1 MPGTL
6 AGNLSIALGTTQVTS
21 PLSLDDADCG
31 CWPSAV
37 GLVLSPI
44 GFASMAV
51 WNLRANACSS
61 SLQCGMPTVSMFAWI
76 ASATGL
82 RPNCGQAAASILYS
96 HVVPVISAA
105 PSAILTSLSKVSLAA
120 GMSASRTNHQISP

>member
-6 AGNLSIALGTTQVTS
+6 AGNLIIALGTTQVTS

-31 CWPSAV
+31 RCPSAV
-37 GLVLSPI
+37 GLPLSPI
-44 GFASMAV
+44 GFAPMAV
-51 WNLRANACSS
+51 WNLRAKACSS
-61 SLQCGMPTVSMFAWI
+61 SLQRGMPTASMLAWI

-82 RPNCGQAAASILYS
+82 RPSWGQAAASIWYS

-105 PSAILTSLSKVSLAA
+105 PSAILTS
-120 GMSASRTNHQISP
+120 